1 MNDNA
6 RRKIALYLAT
16 FMSTIMVLSGC
27 GAKETAT
34 TEKVTSEMYASGII
48 DDVTPIV
55 YGEIEKQ
62 IINKVQEENVS
73 DIVSPEAYDIIKD
86 KVVEN
91 VIINYTS
98 DPEAYLTD
106 NQTEQVRE
114 LIKTVVDSIDAE
126 NLTATIV
133 TDISEQTKEEMSKQ
147 IADTVNDALSDTTL
161 SASTDKNGKVTV
173 SSDIDSKLA
182 EINKKIANITKEVE
196 LNKSVTLTDKDKK
209 TIENAVTAQM
219 ASSDYVDKKTLQ
231 DEISKS
237 LKSVTQAAVQGEK
250 GDRGADGKTP
260 TKGVDY
266 FTNEDIAEIV
276 SKVSAT
282 FTGTLTNEERTM
294 IVNMLADRISDNTSS
309 DDVSGGNAA
318 YNNIQIEQIKNDI
331 INSVGELRGE
341 KGDRGTDGYTPVRGQ
356 DYFTDADVESM
367 KEDVI
372 AKITHIP
379 EKGVDY
385 FTDDEL
391 NVIKRDVIA
400 DLETKLEKG
409 DKGDKGDTPVK
420 GVDYFTDEEV
430 ESITTGITNTV
441 KESINTLQEKVQE
454 NADKITLLNEQKD
467 VLAADITTLKSQT
480 ADIIVSDGETEQ
492 KISDILADINTKQ
505 QKIEEIES
513 KIADIK
519 QSYLDLNT
527 YNSFVSSTNTTLG
540 ALAAADTSLQN
551 SIASLREDVNNAYTE
566 LEELINTKQD
576 SSNFDDLNAA
586 YNEFKQATESTLSSL
601 NATSAALQTSK
612 LNSTEYQNYVA
623 EMKTTITG
631 IKKSISDIE
640 TKIADDE
647 ADITDIQ
654 TVVSKNTTD
663 IQTANTSI
671 TSINGK
677 IDTINGKLED
687 AIYIISFDT
696 ATGTLKTRS
705 ANYTE

>member
-1 MNDNA
+1 MFVRIVKEEENNMNNNIK
-6 RRKIALYLAT
+6 RKIALYLVISISSVMT
-16 FMSTIMVLSGC
+16 FSGC
-27 GAKETAT
+27 GNKEIAT
-34 TEKVTSEMYASGII
+34 TEEVTNEMYASGIV
-48 DDVTPIV
+48 DDMTPIV

-62 IINKVQEENVS
+62 IINKVQEENIS

-133 TDISEQTKEEMSKQ
+133 TSISEQTKAEISKQ
-147 IADTVNDALSDTTL
+147 IADAVNDTLSDTTL

-173 SSDIDSKLA
+173 SSDIDSKFA
-182 EINKKIANITKEVE
+182 EINKKIANISKDVE
-196 LNKSVTLTDKDKK
+196 LNRSVALTDRDKK
-209 TIENAVTAQM
+209 TIENAVAAQM

-266 FTNEDIAEIV
+266 FTNDDIAEIV

-282 FTGTLTNEERTM
+282 FTGTLTNDERTM
-294 IVNMLADRISDNTSS
+294 IVNMLADRINNNTSS
-309 DDVSGGNAA
+309 NDVSGGNAA

-356 DYFTDADVESM
+356 DYFTDADVERM

-420 GVDYFTDEEV
+420 GVDYFTDEEI

-441 KESINTLQEKVQE
+441 KESINALQEKVQE
-454 NADKITLLNEQKD
+454 NADKIKLLNEQKD
-467 VLAADITTLKSQT
+467 ALAADITILKSQT
-480 ADIIVSDGETEQ
+480 SDIIVSDSETEQ
-492 KISDILADINTKQ
+492 KISDILTSIDEKQ
-505 QKIEEIES
+505 QKIDEIDA
-513 KIADIK
+513 KITSIK
-519 QSYLDLNT
+519 DSYLDLNS
-527 YNSFVSSTNTTLG
+527 YNSFVSSTNTTFG
-540 ALAAADTSLQN
+540 ALADTDASLQN
-551 SIASLREDVNNAYTE
+551 SID
-566 LEELINTKQD
+566 
-576 SSNFDDLNAA
+576 
-586 YNEFKQATESTLSSL
+586 SL
-601 NATSAALQTSK
+601 N
-612 LNSTEYQNYVA
+612 NSV
-623 EMKTTITG
+623 
-631 IKKSISDIE
+631 
-640 TKIADDE
+640 
-647 ADITDIQ
+647 TD
-654 TVVSKNTTD
+654 
-663 IQTANTSI
+663 
-671 TSINGK
+671 
-677 IDTINGKLED
+677 INGKLDD
-687 AIYIISFDT
+687 AIYIISFDA

-705 ANYTE
+705 ANYSGK